1 MQLVNQPTQDWEYL
15 GHRINHSCL
24 LSRIT
29 SRNAYKESP
38 LSLSIISK
46 LGRSK
51 IQKAMDCLLFIINKL
66 GESCDP

>member
-1 MQLVNQPTQDWEYL
+1 MPAQYWEYL
-15 GHRINHSCL
+15 GHRINHSNL

-38 LSLSIISK
+38 FLLSINFK

-51 IQKAMDCLLFIINKL
+51 IQKAMDCLLLIINNL
-66 GESCDP
+66 GELYDP